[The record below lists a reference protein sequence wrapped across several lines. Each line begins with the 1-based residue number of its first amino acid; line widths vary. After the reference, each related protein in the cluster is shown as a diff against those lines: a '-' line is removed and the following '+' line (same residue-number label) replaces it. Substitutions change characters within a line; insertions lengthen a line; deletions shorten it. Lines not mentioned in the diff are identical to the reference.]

1 MIRSW
6 RAAAP
11 QLQLLSM
18 IAIWGSSY
26 AAVKTVLDRGVPPFD
41 LLRARFWIAVAC
53 LLPPAVAVGRRAL
66 GTEALRG
73 IATGVPLLI
82 GYALQT
88 FGIQQTTAS
97 MGGFL
102 SGLITLFVAAGAVL
116 VFGERL
122 RAPTVFG
129 LLLGAAGLA
138 LLCFGGDEHD
148 GARKNTLAGIGL
160 QIASSFS
167 YAGHILLLSRL
178 SRRGREL
185 QYCWWQLLTVAL
197 GVTALAAAT
206 GTAAAPFRGADPT
219 VWLCIAFLGVFAL
232 AIGISVQSTV
242 QPRIPATQVAVLFAT
257 QPGFAALG
265 GVVFLG
271 DRMTTLEWSG
281 GALIGI
287 GVLVAELVRPRSSAG
302 AAASLAHEHRDAARL
317 RDGAQ

>member
-11 QLQLLSM
+11 QLLLLSM

-26 AAVKTVLDRGVPPFD
+26 AAVKTVLDRGMPPFD

-53 LLPPAVAVGRRAL
+53 LLPPALARGGRAL
-66 GTEALRG
+66 GTECARG
-73 IATGVPLLI
+73 VATGVMLLI

-88 FGIQQTTAS
+88 FGMQQTTAS
-97 MGGFL
+97 LAGFL
-102 SGLITLFVAAGAVL
+102 SGLITLFVAIGAVL
-116 VFGERL
+116 LFRERL
-122 RAPTVFG
+122 RAPTVCG

-138 LLCFGGDEHD
+138 LLCFGGDAHD
-148 GARKNTLAGIGL
+148 AARTNTLVGIGL

-167 YAGHILLLSRL
+167 YAGHILALSRL

-197 GVTALAAAT
+197 GVTALAALTDA
-206 GTAAAPFRGADPT
+206 GPVPFRGADPT

-232 AIGISVQSTV
+232 AVGISVQSTV
-242 QPRIPATQVAVLFAT
+242 QPRIPSTQVAVLFAT

-265 GVVFLG
+265 GAVFLG
-271 DRMTTLEWSG
+271 DRMTALEWCG
-281 GALIGI
+281 GALIGV
-287 GVLVAELVRPRSSAG
+287 GVLVAELLRPARG
-302 AAASLAHEHRDAARL
+302 A
-317 RDGAQ
+317 